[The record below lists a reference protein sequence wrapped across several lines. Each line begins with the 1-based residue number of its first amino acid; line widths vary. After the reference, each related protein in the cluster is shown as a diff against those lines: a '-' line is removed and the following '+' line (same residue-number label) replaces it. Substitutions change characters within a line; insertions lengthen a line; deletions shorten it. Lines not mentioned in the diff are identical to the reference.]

1 AVAALE
7 ARDAAA
13 RPLVH
18 VMDPAPLQLGAA
30 PDIVAVVGVSAVD
43 HDVAGF
49 ADRRELRQG
58 LIDRGGRHHQPD
70 APRAAQPG
78 HEIFGRGRP
87 GGALVN
93 EIPDGLLAHVVDH
106 AFVAALRQ
114 APDHVAAHAA
124 QPDHAQLHP
133 RWSASAPISSKNRG
147 SGNQGFDSK
156 ASFSNHRR
164 GGKSQLY
171 GVEQTPPCVRVH
183 NLLMKLSQFIVE
195 NLEEITAE
203 WEEFA
208 KSLLPSGQVMTSLA
222 LRDHATQILRAI
234 AEDIASN
241 QTQLE
246 QAYKSKGFVPI
257 APGIQTAAMT
267 HGALRHLAGFDLRQ
281 LAAEFRA
288 LRASVLRLWLKRE
301 GDGESAFYEMT
312 RFNESIDQALAE
324 SIANYSDAVSHS
336 RDTFLAILGHDLR
349 SPLSTISNSG
359 LYLASPGLLPP
370 GKPLEAA
377 VRINRSAA
385 RMTVMITELLEYTR
399 TRLGR
404 SLPISPEPSSMEEI
418 CGVVFD
424 DIRAAYPE
432 RVFHLE
438 TSGDLDGM
446 FDAARLHQVFT
457 NLLENAAQHG
467 ANREPITLAAHGEP
481 DRITVQVRNR
491 GRAIPVDQLQV
502 IFNPLVQIETK
513 DDNISSNL
521 GLGLYIAREI
531 VLMHG

>member
-1 AVAALE
+1 
-7 ARDAAA
+7 
-13 RPLVH
+13 
-18 VMDPAPLQLGAA
+18 MYGNAP
-30 PDIVAVVGVSAVD
+30 
-43 HDVAGF
+43 
-49 ADRRELRQG
+49 
-58 LIDRGGRHHQPD
+58 
-70 APRAAQPG
+70 
-78 HEIFGRGRP
+78 
-87 GGALVN
+87 
-93 EIPDGLLAHVVDH
+93 
-106 AFVAALRQ
+106 
-114 APDHVAAHAA
+114 
-124 QPDHAQLHP
+124 
-133 RWSASAPISSKNRG
+133 
-147 SGNQGFDSK
+147 
-156 ASFSNHRR
+156 
-164 GGKSQLY
+164 
-171 GVEQTPPCVRVH
+171 TPSCVRVH
-183 NLLMKLSQFIVE
+183 NLPMKLSQFIVE
-195 NLEEITAE
+195 NIEEITAE

-208 KSLLPSGQVMTSLA
+208 RSLLPSGQVMTSLA

-288 LRASVLRLWLKRE
+288 LRASVLRLWLKRG

-324 SIANYSDAVSHS
+324 SIANYSDSVSHS

-377 VRINRSAA
+377 VRINRCAA

-404 SLPISPEPSSMEEI
+404 TIPISPKPSSMEEI
-418 CGVVFD
+418 CRVVFD
-424 DIRAAYPE
+424 DIRTAYPE
-432 RVFHLE
+432 RVFRLE
-438 TSGDLDGM
+438 TSGDLQGM

-467 ANREPITLAAHGEP
+467 ANREPITLAAHGES

-513 DDNISSNL
+513 DDNASSNL

-531 VLMHG
+531 VLMHGGTIRAESDGAGTVFSARLPRSQPEQRRAAPSP